1 MTISISQQAYD
12 ELFHETVEHSQHPD
26 PDDSLDVVYKYPQ
39 QLAQGYWRSIYLR
52 PGLELEIGNIQMHER
67 LAIVYPEQELQWL
80 EYHFHFSGEHEDK
93 YTSISGK
100 QYIFSGTG
108 LEPKKTV
115 INLTKQPYLEI
126 IIFMQPDLLYSF
138 AGDQDGQLASQLQQW
153 IRQSHQRCYY
163 QCKSATLAMQ
173 TVARQIL
180 QCPYR
185 GVAKRL
191 YLEAKALELIA
202 MLVGQELEI
211 QDRKPNPHLFKPD
224 VVERIHYAREILLK
238 RLQNPPSLIELAR
251 AVGLNDYLLK
261 LGFRHCFGTTVFSYL
276 HCYRLEQA
284 RQLLETRELKVSEIA
299 ELVGFRS
306 HSYFAVAFRTKFGLS
321 PKQYQMQ
328 QKNSV

>member
-1 MTISISQQAYD
+1 MTITISQQAYED
-12 ELFHETVEHSQHPD
+12 LFGETVEHSQHPD
-26 PDDSLDVVYKYPQ
+26 PDDPLDVVYKYPR
-39 QLAQGYWRSIYLR
+39 QLAQGYWRRIYLR
-52 PGLELEIGNIQMHER
+52 QGLELEIGSIQMHDR
-67 LAIVYPEQELQWL
+67 LLITYPEQEHPWL

-93 YTSISGK
+93 YTSISGG
-100 QYIFSGTG
+100 QYIFSGSG

-115 INLTKQPYLEI
+115 DDSDRQPYLEL

-138 AGDQDGQLASQLQQW
+138 AGDRDGQLASELQQW
-153 IRQSHQRCYY
+153 IRQPHQRCYY
-163 QCKSATLAMQ
+163 HCKTATLAMQ

-191 YLEAKALELIA
+191 YLEAKALELMA

-211 QDRKPNPHLFKPD
+211 QDKKSSPHLFKPD
-224 VVERIHYAREILLK
+224 VIERIHHARDILLK
-238 RLQNPPSLIELAR
+238 RLHNPPSLIELAR

-284 RQLLETRELKVSEIA
+284 RQLLETGEMKVSEIA
-299 ELVGFRS
+299 DLVGFRS
-306 HSYFAVAFRTKFGLS
+306 QSYFAAAFRTKFGLC

-328 QKNSV
+328 HKKSV